1 MRERS
6 FPQKRSLLTQWPE
19 RAVSLM
25 DRLWGA
31 AVAVVMVAI
40 VFFLMWRG
48 WQRRVRRDA
57 TRASLSQQ
65 FELDLGDVLGSWRGL
80 YVSTSERLNVLERI
94 AAPGLAF
101 RAQAR
106 IVLAE
111 RGLVFELRGEN
122 ATVIPLANVDGVA
135 TTQLTID
142 KVVERGGLT
151 VIDWRI
157 PGENGELDVSSFFR
171 LSTSERDFLVAA
183 LQNVLDRKPKET
195 T

>member
-1 MRERS
+1 
-6 FPQKRSLLTQWPE
+6 
-19 RAVSLM
+19 M

-31 AVAVVMVAI
+31 AVAVALIAI
-40 VFFLMWRG
+40 VFTLMWLG
-48 WQRRVRRDA
+48 WRRRVRRDA
-57 TRASLSQQ
+57 ARGSISDQLD
-65 FELDLGDVLGSWRGL
+65 LDLGNILGSWKGL

-106 IVLAE
+106 ILLAE
-111 RGLVFELRGEN
+111 RGLVFELRGED
-122 ATVIPLANVDGVA
+122 ATVIPLSRVDGVA

-151 VIDWRI
+151 VIDWRMI
-157 PGENGELDVSSFFR
+157 GENGELDVSSFFR
-171 LSTSERDFLVAA
+171 LSTSERDSLIAT
-183 LQNVLDRKPKET
+183 LQNVLEPQEKET

>member
-1 MRERS
+1 
-6 FPQKRSLLTQWPE
+6 
-19 RAVSLM
+19 M

-31 AVAVVMVAI
+31 AVAVALIAI
-40 VFFLMWRG
+40 VFTLMWLG
-48 WQRRVRRDA
+48 WQRRVRRDSA
-57 TRASLSQQ
+57 RASITEQLD
-65 FELDLGDVLGSWRGL
+65 LDLGAILGTWKGL
-80 YVSTSERLNVLERI
+80 YVSTSERLNELERI
-94 AAPGLAF
+94 AATGLEL

-122 ATVIPLANVDGVA
+122 ATVIPLSRVAGVA

-151 VIDWRI
+151 VIDWRMM
-157 PGENGELDVSSFFR
+157 GENGELDVSSFFR
-171 LSTSERDFLVAA
+171 LSTSERDSLIVA
-183 LQNVLDRKPKET
+183 LQNILEPQEKET

>member
-1 MRERS
+1 MS
-6 FPQKRSLLTQWPE
+6 DQL
-19 RAVSLM
+19 
-25 DRLWGA
+25 D
-31 AVAVVMVAI
+31 
-40 VFFLMWRG
+40 
-48 WQRRVRRDA
+48 
-57 TRASLSQQ
+57 
-65 FELDLGDVLGSWRGL
+65 LDLGDILGSWKGL

-111 RGLVFELRGEN
+111 RGLVFELRGEKP
-122 ATVIPLANVDGVA
+122 TVIPLANVDGVA

-157 PGENGELDVSSFFR
+157 PGGNGQLEVSSFFR
-171 LSTSERDFLVAA
+171 LSTSERDSLVAS
-183 LQNVLDRKPKET
+183 LQNILTRKLKET